1 MGKIYPAV
9 CTLMAM
15 AHKIDMIVQLGRIKF
30 KIGPEFAILIT
41 PKTANKDTLVAR
53 SRAKAYRKAWA

>member
-1 MGKIYPAV
+1 
-9 CTLMAM
+9 MAM